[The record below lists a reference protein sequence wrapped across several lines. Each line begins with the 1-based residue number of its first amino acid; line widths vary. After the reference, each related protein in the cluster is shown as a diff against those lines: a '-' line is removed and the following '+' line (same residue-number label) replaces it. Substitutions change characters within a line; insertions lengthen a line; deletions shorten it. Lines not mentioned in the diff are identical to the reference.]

1 MGNSSFFLSI
11 KLCAGF
17 LLLLDVQNK
26 FGHLYFKYGLLNY
39 ESGVC
44 MSSVIEK
51 VLSSKLGEVENN
63 V

>member
-1 MGNSSFFLSI
+1 VTLNSPVLNNNIFLI
-11 KLCAGF
+11 C
-17 LLLLDVQNK
+17 
-26 FGHLYFKYGLLNY
+26 GHLFFKYGFLNY

-63 V
+63 F